1 MLEDYNENYKIKI
14 DPEASL
20 SKLTDSLSSIVV
32 TSTNERQWF
41 LEETD
46 EAKRALK
53 LIETLESRIDYL
65 MGKIELP
72 DKDSELIN

>member
-1 MLEDYNENYKIKI
+1 MKD
-14 DPEASL
+14 SGF
-20 SKLTDSLSSIVV
+20 SK
-32 TSTNERQWF
+32 RQMRQ
-41 LEETD
+41 
-46 EAKRALK
+46 KRALK